1 MSDLSDP
8 IDTLLETVPFAD
20 PDRARR
26 NLHLLLGDADEAEPG
41 LACLLPVLGEAL
53 RAVADPDMALNSL
66 ERYARAV
73 LSRTFLSNLFRDSR
87 KVLDLTLTVFG
98 SSQFLADILIRHP
111 QLLAWLLEPGV
122 LRGTPSSES
131 LAAELA
137 DATCGLRTAA
147 RQWEALRRFKSR
159 EILRIGIQDLV
170 GNLDLAGVTAGLSDL
185 ADVIL
190 REAVAIADAELG
202 ARFGE
207 ARVPGAEG
215 SRRCRFVVLGLG
227 KLGGRELNFSSD
239 IDLMFV
245 YDDEGE
251 TTGVG
256 RPGDEPARVV
266 TNHEYYRRLGETLSK
281 AVGEVTAEGH
291 MFRVD
296 LRLRPEG
303 RSGPVAASMPRCAF
317 YYASYRQTWER
328 LALIKVRPVAG
339 DLALG
344 EAFLGLVAPFAYP
357 VALEP
362 RALSE
367 VRAMKDK
374 ITLGVAVE
382 GKERRHV
389 KLGYGGI
396 REIEFIAQSSQV
408 RHGGQEPWLRTPNT
422 LIALHRLAGRGI
434 LSTEE
439 YTALARA
446 YTFLRTVEHRLQIL
460 HQLQTHVLP
469 DAPAALHQLARRLG
483 YDGRDGEPA
492 EAFLREY
499 RRHTEAVRGV
509 YDRLLVDAAAPLP
522 AAPAEPIAAFFL
534 GAAPESALRTHLGA
548 LGCEEVERAIHNL
561 VALRDGSALARYGR
575 AVRRHLARLAPALGE
590 ALREA
595 PDPDMALNH
604 FERLVA
610 VADAR
615 EAFLDA
621 LAANP
626 EAVRLLGRLFGTSE
640 FLSRRLIHQPS
651 LLEVLLDPEL
661 LRRAT
666 SRDAMA
672 TEIWQ
677 AVAGA
682 DGPSGRLDALRRY
695 KQREELRIGL
705 RDILGSADLA
715 ETGRDLTALAEACVE
730 TACRLAW
737 DEARERFGPPL
748 AGEDGGRPCGYAVV
762 GLGKLG
768 GGELN
773 YASDLDLL
781 FVYEE
786 DGRTAGGEEG
796 TLSAVEFFGKLGA
809 RTMRIL
815 TTITQEGAAYRV
827 DARLRPGGQQGPLAQ
842 PLAAF
847 AAHFQETAVLWER
860 QAYLRA
866 RPILGDH
873 GVAGRF
879 AELTA
884 AFTYGPGLD
893 ADAAARIRAMRQRME
908 DERARGRNGRD
919 VKLGAGGIVDVEF
932 IVQALQ
938 LRHGRDIPALRTPN
952 TAAALAAIEAEGL
965 LPAAEGKVLAEG
977 YRFLRRV
984 EARLRIVADL
994 SLDTLPTGSARL
1006 GRLARRL
1013 GYDGPAPADAFLAHY
1028 EVHTTAVRALF
1039 ERVFMA
1045 KC

>member
-1 MSDLSDP
+1 MSWDDAVERLV
-8 IDTLLETVPFAD
+8 EAVPFAD

-26 NLHLLLGDADEAEPG
+26 NLHSLRGEAGEAEP
-41 LACLLPVLGEAL
+41 APRSLLPALAEGLG
-53 RAVADPDMALNSL
+53 AVADPDMALNNL
-66 ERYARAV
+66 ERFAGAV
-73 LSRTFLSNLFRDSR
+73 LSRPVLFDLFREAR
-87 KVLDLTLTVFG
+87 RVLDLTLTVFG
-98 SSQFLADILIRHP
+98 SSQFLADILVRHP

-122 LRGTPSSES
+122 LRGVTSRAALAEE
-131 LAAELA
+131 LAA
-137 DATCGLRTAA
+137 ATAERRSVE
-147 RQWEALRRFKSR
+147 RQWEAMRRFKSR
-159 EILRIGIQDLV
+159 EILRIGLQDLL
-170 GNLDLAGVTAGLSDL
+170 GNLDLAGVTAALSDL

-190 REAVAIADAELG
+190 QRAVTIADAELR

-207 ARVPGAEG
+207 PRLAGPDGP
-215 SRRCRFVVLGLG
+215 RRCRFVVLGLG

-239 IDLMFV
+239 VDLMFV
-245 YDDEGE
+245 YEDEGE
-251 TTGVG
+251 TTGVA
-256 RPGDEPARVV
+256 RPGGGRAGVV
-266 TNHEYYRRLGETLSK
+266 TNQEYCRRLGEALSR

-291 MFRVD
+291 LFRVD

-303 RSGPVAASMPRCAF
+303 RSGPVAASLARCAF
-317 YYASYRQTWER
+317 YYGSYRQTWER
-328 LALIKVRPVAG
+328 LALIKARPIAG
-339 DLALG
+339 DLDLG
-344 EAFLGLVAPFAYP
+344 EAFLRLVAPFAYP
-357 VALEP
+357 PALEP
-362 RALSE
+362 RTLAE

-374 ITLGVAVE
+374 ITLGVSLE

-396 REIEFIAQSSQV
+396 REIEFIAQSFQV
-408 RHGGQEPWLRTPNT
+408 RHGGRDPWLRTPNT
-422 LIALHRLAGRGI
+422 LIALHRVAGRGFV
-434 LSTEE
+434 STEE
-439 YTALARA
+439 YTALVRA

-469 DAPAALHQLARRLG
+469 EAPAALGKLARRLG
-483 YDGRDGEPA
+483 FGGRAAEPA

-499 RRHTEAVRGV
+499 RRHTEAVRRV
-509 YDRLLVDAAAPLP
+509 YDRLLADAPAPTAAAAGGPL
-522 AAPAEPIAAFFL
+522 ARFFL
-534 GAAPESALRTHLGA
+534 GGAPDGELRAHLGA
-548 LGCEEVERAIHNL
+548 LGCEEVQRAVHNL
-561 VALRDGSALARYGR
+561 VALRDGSALVQYGS
-575 AVRRHLARLAPALGE
+575 AVRHHLAGLAPALAQ

-610 VADAR
+610 VAEAR
-615 EAFLDA
+615 EAFLAA
-621 LAANP
+621 LAGNP
-626 EAVRLLGRLFGTSE
+626 DAVRLLARLFGTSA
-640 FLSRRLIHQPS
+640 FLSRRLIQEPS

-661 LRRAT
+661 FRRA
-666 SRDAMA
+666 SARDALA

-682 DGPSGRLDALRRY
+682 DGPSGRLEALCRI
-695 KQREELRIGL
+695 KKREELRIGL
-705 RDILGSADLA
+705 RDILGDADLA

-730 TACRLAW
+730 AACRLAW
-737 DEARERFGPPL
+737 DEARQRFGAPL
-748 AGEDGGRPCGYAVV
+748 AGEDGGRPGGYAVV

-809 RTMRIL
+809 RAIRIL

-827 DARLRPGGQQGPLAQ
+827 DARLRPGGNQGPLAQ
-842 PLAAF
+842 SLAAY
-847 AAHFQETAVLWER
+847 AAHFRQTAELWER

-866 RPILGDH
+866 RPLFGDPR
-873 GVAGRF
+873 VAAGF

-908 DERARGRNGRD
+908 EERARGRGGRD
-919 VKLGAGGIVDVEF
+919 VKLGAGGIADVEF
-932 IVQALQ
+932 LVQALQ
-938 LRHGRDIPALRTPN
+938 LRHGGAIEALRTPN
-952 TAAALAAIEAEGL
+952 TAGALSAVEAERL
-965 LPAAEGKVLAEG
+965 LPAAEARTLAEG

-994 SLDTLPTGSARL
+994 SLDTLPVSAGRL

-1013 GYDGPAPADAFLAHY
+1013 GYQGPAPAEAFLADY
-1028 EVHTTAVRALF
+1028 AEHTGAVRALF
-1039 ERVFMA
+1039 DRLFA
-1045 KC
+1045 ARC